1 MQPGQ
6 VINPGGE
13 QPPTPLPSQQQ
24 EPVTPS
30 QAPEP
35 IANTPPQQAVVTTG
49 IPTPL
54 PVEDPGDLRW
64 TASEFIE
71 HQKPQGWYMIVGLGG
86 LLIAG
91 LLYVVSRDIVNSVV
105 VFIVCILFAAAGARK
120 PQAQTYVLSRGGLQI
135 GEKAYPYSLF
145 KSFSVIEEGAIDSVQ
160 FLPLKR
166 FMPPVSI
173 YFPPEQEDQIVELI
187 ADYLPHEDRERDPID
202 RLMKRLHF

>member
-6 VINPGGE
+6 VINPGGD
-13 QPPTPLPSQQQ
+13 QPPSSLPPQQ
-24 EPVTPS
+24 EERITPP

-35 IANTPPQQAVVTTG
+35 IVSVQPPQPVATSAGPAPV
-49 IPTPL
+49 
-54 PVEDPGDLRW
+54 PVEDSSDLRW

-71 HQKPQGWYMIVGLGG
+71 HQKPQGWYMAVGLAG
-86 LLIAG
+86 LGVAG
-91 LLYVVSRDIVNSVV
+91 LLFFITRDIVTSIVIVV
-105 VFIVCILFAAAGARK
+105 AAILFAAAGARK
-120 PQAQTYVLSRGGLQI
+120 PVAKTYILSGGGLQI
-135 GEKAYPYSLF
+135 GEKAYPYSMF

-187 ADYLPHEDRERDPID
+187 ADYLPHEDRDHDPID
-202 RLMKRLHF
+202 KLMKRLHF